1 MSSPAVRYLVFDIE
15 SIADGDLIAKVRYP
29 NENYSAQKAIEVY
42 CAERMEQYGT
52 EFIPYTC
59 LLYTSPSPRDRG

>member
-29 NENYSAQKAIEVY
+29 NEKYSAKKALSLIH
-42 CAERMEQYGT
+42 
-52 EFIPYTC
+52 I
-59 LLYTSPSPRDRG
+59 